1 MLKNRSFFAQAY
13 TRKSLFQLFM
23 LCVFPIHAWALLMG
37 FRDFSWVALRTNVW
51 DALGLLSYSMAFA
64 LVETTGIFLILVV
77 FGFLIPSRIDPEK
90 RLALLG
96 SAFLVVAIWAIL
108 GQIYSWMQYPLS
120 GWLMNL
126 LSRTHHPFRYLWST
140 VFLLVS
146 ISAILPLLSI
156 SRQEKLRRTII
167 EIFDRIS
174 TVSSLY
180 VLLDII
186 GIVIIAIRN
195 SPF

>member
-1 MLKNRSFFAQAY
+1 
-13 TRKSLFQLFM
+13 
-23 LCVFPIHAWALLMG
+23 MG
-37 FRDFSWVALRTNVW
+37 FRDISWVALRTNVW

-96 SAFLVVAIWAIL
+96 SAFLLVAIWAIL
-108 GQIYSWMQYPLS
+108 GQIYSWMQYPVP

-140 VFLLVS
+140 VLLLVS

-180 VLLDII
+180 VLLDIV

-195 SPF
+195 SRF